1 MQNNTYLII
10 YWVKFIFNHKASML
24 TIGISTVASSLSEL
38 IIYIQG
44 NIKKID
50 PSIDFL
56 ICSQRESENVA
67 IVISERI
74 KVLKTNESGLSRS
87 RNTLLKENKNKWL
100 WIQDDDIKIEFEAL
114 QKLLETL
121 SKSSDDLVFI
131 KVKSLENKNE
141 FYKNYTFHKTHRLT
155 NSLKISSIEIVVRRE
170 FVNDNNIKFDTNLG
184 LGTDLPCGE
193 ENKFVLNLFQSNA
206 KVRYLD
212 LATCFHTTVLEGRE
226 IDQLGRFSARGYL
239 LRFYPF
245 YISFPLMIRW
255 AIYIPAELSFYRK
268 IILMLRTYFKR

>member
-1 MQNNTYLII
+1 MN
-10 YWVKFIFNHKASML
+10 FI
-24 TIGISTVASSLSEL
+24 
-38 IIYIQG
+38 
-44 NIKKID
+44 
-50 PSIDFL
+50 
-56 ICSQRESENVA
+56 
-67 IVISERI
+67 
-74 KVLKTNESGLSRS
+74 
-87 RNTLLKENKNKWL
+87 
-100 WIQDDDIKIEFEAL
+100 
-114 QKLLETL
+114 
-121 SKSSDDLVFI
+121 
-131 KVKSLENKNE
+131 
-141 FYKNYTFHKTHRLT
+141 NYTFHKTHRLT

-212 LATCFHTTVLEGRE
+212 LATCFHTTVLEGRK

-255 AIYIPAELSFYRK
+255 AIYIPAEMS
-268 IILMLRTYFKR
+268 